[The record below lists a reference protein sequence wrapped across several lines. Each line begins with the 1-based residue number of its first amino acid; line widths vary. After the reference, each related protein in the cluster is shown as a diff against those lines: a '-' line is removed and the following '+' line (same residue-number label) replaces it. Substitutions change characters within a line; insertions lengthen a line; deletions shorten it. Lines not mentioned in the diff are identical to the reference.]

1 MAPIYSD
8 MNILNWNASLV
19 KVVCNETPGRRVWIA
34 RCDCRNLMLFELDYR
49 EQHKPEVLAFVRC
62 DCCDHCK
69 RPDQVLN
76 LGNCRKKVTPHGRK
90 RCLSVGFVVLGNGL
104 PDCHQGEREGRWWWC
119 TRRRSDHWSS
129 LFGIVKLI
137 NATSLKTCSAV
148 CRQTRTN
155 RSVLQRSR
163 AALTVILFS

>member
-1 MAPIYSD
+1 MAPIYNN
-8 MNILNWNASLV
+8 MNILNKNSSLQPNANCKFQTKPLRNPDNLHSIFALMDDGRV
-19 KVVCNETPGRRVWIA
+19 KEMSNKTPGRRVWIA
-34 RCDCRNLMLFELDYR
+34 RCDCRNLMLFELDCR

-104 PDCHQGEREGRWWWC
+104 PDCHQGERGEVVVM
-119 TRRRSDHWSS
+119 H
-129 LFGIVKLI
+129 K
-137 NATSLKTCSAV
+137 KKE
-148 CRQTRTN
+148 
-155 RSVLQRSR
+155 
-163 AALTVILFS
+163 